1 MIADAGYLAPV
12 EPFTAQA
19 SCWMSKVKKTA
30 FGAVLSFVAVAALS
44 GSGAATAFGA
54 ADIVEAEKSSL
65 LPAAVYE
72 AATQEG
78 QSPVQ
83 YTIVPETPVAT
94 PDSADAQPAET
105 VRDARSLAQLVSL
118 NDGTQTADREEE
130 CLAGAV
136 YFESKGEPLEG
147 QLAVAEVIIN
157 RAKSGRFPASICGVV
172 FQRSQF
178 SFVRG
183 SGFPPIA
190 RSSRGWR
197 EAVAIAKI
205 AKQDMWDSDAD
216 EALYFHARRV
226 SPGWKLKRIA
236 SIGNHVFYR

>member
-1 MIADAGYLAPV
+1 
-12 EPFTAQA
+12 
-19 SCWMSKVKKTA
+19 MSKVKKTA

-44 GSGAATAFGA
+44 SSGAATAFGA

-72 AATQEG
+72 TAVQEG
-78 QSPVQ
+78 QSPAQ
-83 YTIVPETPVAT
+83 YTIVPETPVVTPAT
-94 PDSADAQPAET
+94 PDSDDAQPVET

-190 RSSRGWR
+190 RGSRGWR

-205 AKQDMWDSDAD
+205 AKQDMWDSSAD
-216 EALYFHARRV
+216 DALYFHARRV